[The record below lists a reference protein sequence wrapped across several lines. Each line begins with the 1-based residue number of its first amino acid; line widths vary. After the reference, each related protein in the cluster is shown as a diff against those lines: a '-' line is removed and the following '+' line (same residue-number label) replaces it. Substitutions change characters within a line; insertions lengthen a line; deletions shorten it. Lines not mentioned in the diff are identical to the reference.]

1 MSHKFSVEE
10 YLKYLFEK
18 NQEKEGD
25 AMERERRDF
34 LKTAGTGVLGAGA
47 IALLGGPKVYAS
59 AAKGVPKEPV
69 KIGIMGFQA
78 GVAAVPGIAGIRAAE
93 IWADQVNEAGGIL
106 GRKVELKIEEEKS
119 AKDTVEKFKKL
130 TIKEKCDVISGIL
143 STGNGQAV
151 GKEAERIKQL
161 WLSWDGTTQKGLIE
175 TQPNAFYGFRSVDN
189 ELEAVAGAIITAKTF
204 PDIKKVAGI
213 GNDYSYGR
221 NCWDAYKRVLSMYNP
236 NVTFEEGIFT
246 KLGETDFSAA
256 IDALA
261 AKKPDLIMSSFWSG
275 DTTIILKQAAGKKLF
290 ENIKGC
296 FTTGGGVH
304 DTLKKEFTPEGLI
317 LGYNSLYFRWTDSW
331 PLLNEFTEIYYKKH
345 NAQPVYECDHA
356 YFTLQAYKAAVEK
369 CHALTG
375 QWPTKEQAVQAL
387 RGINVPSLSGY
398 RGYRKDNKQE
408 CCFFMGVT
416 SHNNPYDFVTI
427 EPSYIL
433 PSATIQ
439 KPEGYTFDQWIEAWQ
454 KQLKA

>member
-1 MSHKFSVEE
+1 M
-10 YLKYLFEK
+10 EK
-18 NQEKEGD
+18 NR
-25 AMERERRDF
+25 REF
-34 LKTAGTGVLGAGA
+34 LKTAGVGVLGAGA
-47 IALLGGPKVYAS
+47 AALLGSQKAFAAP
-59 AAKGVPKEPV
+59 AKGVPKGPV

-78 GVAAVPGIAGIRAAE
+78 GVAAVPGIAGIRAAQ
-93 IWADQVNEAGGIL
+93 IWADQINKAGGIL
-106 GRKVELKIEEEKS
+106 GRKVELKIEEESK

-130 TIKEKCDVISGIL
+130 TIKEKCDVVSGIL

-151 GKEAERIKQL
+151 GKEAEKIKQL

-189 ELEAVAGAIITAKTF
+189 ELEAVAGAITTAKVF
-204 PDIKKVAGI
+204 PNIKKVAGI

-221 NCWDAYKRVLSMYNP
+221 NCWAAYKRILSMYNP
-236 NVTFEEGIFT
+236 GVRFEEGIFT

-275 DTTIILKQAAGKKLF
+275 DTSIILKQAAGKKLF
-290 ENIKGC
+290 QKVKGC

-317 LGYNSLYFRWTDSW
+317 LGYNSLYFRWTDNW
-331 PLLNEFTEIYYKKH
+331 PLLNEFTEIYHKKH
-345 NAQPVYECDHA
+345 NAYPVYECCHA

-369 CHALTG
+369 CYGLTG
-375 QWPTKEQAVQAL
+375 QWPTKEQVVEAL

-398 RGYRKDNKQE
+398 RGYRQDNKQE
-408 CCFFMGVT
+408 CCFFMGLT
-416 SHNNPYDFVTI
+416 THKNSYDFVTI
-427 EPSYIL
+427 DPVHIL
-433 PSATIQ
+433 PSAMIQ
-439 KPEGYTFDQWIEAWQ
+439 KPEGYTFDQWATAWE
-454 KQLKA
+454 KHVKG